1 MAGTGNANGNNN
13 DNSIIVL
20 FLLSETQNYVFVV
33 VLPSRDNQKF
43 SKLLCKGFER
53 SVYCNEHKTKS
64 DNKNVKKK
72 KKKKKKIFF
81 FFVRVNR
88 LFVLVYANPDAAS
101 KRFKAKKN
109 YW

>member
-64 DNKNVKKK
+64 DNKNT
-72 KKKKKKIFF
+72 KKKIDFF
-81 FFVRVNR
+81 FFVVRVNR

>member
-1 MAGTGNANGNNN
+1 MECPWLIALNTKHCVLSVAGNGNANGNNN

-20 FLLSETQNYVFVV
+20 FLLPETQNYVFVV

-64 DNKNVKKK
+64 DNKNTTKELD
-72 KKKKKKIFF
+72 FF
-81 FFVRVNR
+81 F
-88 LFVLVYANPDAAS
+88 LLLEWIDYLL
-101 KRFKAKKN
+101 
-109 YW
+109 